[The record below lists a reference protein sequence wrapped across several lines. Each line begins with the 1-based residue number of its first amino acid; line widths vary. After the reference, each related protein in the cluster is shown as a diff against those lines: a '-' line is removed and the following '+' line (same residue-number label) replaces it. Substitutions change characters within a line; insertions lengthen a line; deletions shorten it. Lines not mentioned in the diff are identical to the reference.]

1 MTSIGLKTAT
11 ISVASVVAMSGAALA
26 QDTYVSLSGGASL
39 LQDSVNEGVFVGPFT
54 TGAGTTIPAGTVLPD
69 GTEVGW
75 TTDFDTGFAI
85 AGAVGRDFGPFRGEV
100 EVAWQKNGI
109 ETHVDVVAG
118 GIALGGQDAG
128 VLVTGSPN
136 LGVSVANL
144 VDDGTGD
151 VGTLFVFANAFYD
164 FDTGGPLKPF
174 IGGGVGV
181 GFVNVDYSPSDVTII
196 DDKST
201 EFAWQAMAGIA
212 WEISPTTELFAGYRY
227 RATSDASVE
236 ADLFSADFDIENKA
250 SIVELGVR
258 FVF

>member
-1 MTSIGLKTAT
+1 MTSIILKTAT
-11 ISVASVVAMSGAALA
+11 ITAASVAAVTGAAHA
-26 QDTYVSLSGGASL
+26 EGSYVSLSGGVSL
-39 LQDSVNEGVFVGPFT
+39 LQDSNNEGVFVGPFT

-75 TTDFDTGFAI
+75 TTDFDAGYAI
-85 AGAVGRDFGPFRGEV
+85 SGAVGRDFGPFRGEI

-109 ETHVDVVAG
+109 KNHVDVVAG
-118 GIALGGQDAG
+118 GIALGAEDAG

-136 LGVSVANL
+136 LGVSVADL
-144 VDDGTGD
+144 VNDGTGD
-151 VGTLFVFANAFYD
+151 VGTIFVFANALYD
-164 FDTGGPLKPF
+164 FDTGGPLKPY

-227 RATSDASVE
+227 RQTKDASVS
-236 ADLFSADFDIENKA
+236 ADLFSADFDIENKT